1 MAIQRRDV
9 LAGAGALLVAGVAHR
24 GVQDASAAQ
33 HAHHAPSKT
42 TVLLDNVI
50 ACGATGELCIDHC
63 FELLKGGDTAI
74 AGCAESV
81 HEMLAVNAALQT
93 LASMNSP
100 RLGEVARAALP
111 VYENCRAQC
120 EKHADK
126 HEICK
131 KCAATCVDVK
141 KAVDGLG

>member
-1 MAIQRRDV
+1 MTIQRRDV
-9 LAGAGALLVAGVAHR
+9 LTGAGALLVAGVAHS
-24 GVQDASAAQ
+24 SARAAE
-33 HAHHAPSKT
+33 HVHHAPPKT
-42 TVLLDNVI
+42 TVVLDNAV

-63 FELLKGGDTAI
+63 FELLKGGDTSI

-81 HEMLAVNAALQT
+81 HEMLAVNASLTT
-93 LASMNSP
+93 LAAMNSP
-100 RLGEVARAALP
+100 RLAEIARAALP

-120 EKHADK
+120 EKHAAK

-141 KAVDGLG
+141 AAIGELA

>member
-9 LAGAGALLVAGVAHR
+9 LAGAGALLVAGVAHSTAR
-24 GVQDASAAQ
+24 ASE
-33 HAHHAPSKT
+33 HHHHAPSKA
-42 TVLLDNVI
+42 TVVLDNTV

-63 FELLKGGDTAI
+63 FELLKSGDNSI

-81 HEMLAVNAALQT
+81 HEMLAVNAAIRT
-93 LASMNSP
+93 LASMDSP
-100 RLGEVARAALP
+100 RLAEVARAALP

-120 EKHADK
+120 EKHAPK

-131 KCAATCVDVK
+131 KCAASCVEVK
-141 KAVDGLG
+141 KAVDGLGA